1 MIHEIR
7 KDSDTMNDQTKK
19 EIIKSIVYGM
29 SADEIAEIYGLS
41 ADKVNTMIQENAE
54 KIKAEREY
62 RAMLEG

>member
-1 MIHEIR
+1 
-7 KDSDTMNDQTKK
+7 MNDQTKK